1 MFQIRTLFRS
11 VKTRIANF
19 QSKNKCYIWHLHC
32 RNYLYKTIL
41 KISFILNGIM
51 RKEQNMTIREKNAPG
66 KWTEIKFDL
75 QKSWTKLTDDELDL
89 TKGNMKSISGLVQQR
104 YGGVQNSYTKK
115 ISDIFKRFENK
126 IKVPDSHIKKN

>member
-1 MFQIRTLFRS
+1 
-11 VKTRIANF
+11 
-19 QSKNKCYIWHLHC
+19 
-32 RNYLYKTIL
+32 
-41 KISFILNGIM
+41 
-51 RKEQNMTIREKNAPG
+51 MTIREKNAPG